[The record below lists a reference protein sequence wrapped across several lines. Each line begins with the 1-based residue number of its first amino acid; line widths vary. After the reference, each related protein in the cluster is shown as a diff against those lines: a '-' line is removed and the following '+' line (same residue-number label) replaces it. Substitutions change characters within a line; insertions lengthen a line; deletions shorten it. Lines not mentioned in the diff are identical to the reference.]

1 MFGCFSSFL
10 CVLSCWCLIARRYWR
25 ANNMQCGTLK
35 INPVL
40 EWPKL
45 LAMKRRLFQC
55 ASVEQTWNQ
64 ASLMFMLNIRVVR
77 KRAEGGKTN
86 MMVQEWINTMG
97 RKWMGETLKVHSAQ
111 VISTVKDGLCV
122 EQSASMRAT
131 QKATSFSGESN
142 SERFRV
148 PGFQCVISL
157 WYFSAL

>member
-1 MFGCFSSFL
+1 
-10 CVLSCWCLIARRYWR
+10 
-25 ANNMQCGTLK
+25 
-35 INPVL
+35 
-40 EWPKL
+40 
-45 LAMKRRLFQC
+45 
-55 ASVEQTWNQ
+55 
-64 ASLMFMLNIRVVR
+64 
-77 KRAEGGKTN
+77 
-86 MMVQEWINTMG
+86 
-97 RKWMGETLKVHSAQ
+97 MGETLKVHSAQ